1 MVANVSKA
9 ATVGENP
16 WWVGT
21 TEDIGQNTNL
31 GQKDVTAKVMLKASG
46 NDFQVQVGK
55 LRAEIRIGGRRI
67 SSTVPGHCAIVRED
81 TRDVLGVVT
90 DKFEPV
96 QNEQAFSFFDEVVG
110 EGQAIYHTSGSLGKG
125 ERVWILAR
133 LPQEVKINGSDVVE
147 NYLLMTNGH
156 DGQSAFHMLFTPIRV
171 VCQNTLNI
179 AVGTTEAQQ
188 AARGGYRLF
197 HLKGIS
203 GRMNAKDARNAL
215 GLAKT
220 FMKEFERDAQKL
232 AQTPLEGEELDAF
245 LQRMFPLLTKL
256 QLKAPKSEKLL
267 LLPEPK
273 LENIAPDF
281 RWSLSTA
288 QKKRELVKTL
298 TESGKGNDHPDVA
311 GTRWAAFN
319 GVAEFADYL
328 NGQDAKRTKS
338 LLFGEGQS
346 LKQRA
351 WNLLTTA

>member
-1 MVANVSKA
+1 MVANVSKMA
-9 ATVGENP
+9 FVGENP

-21 TEDIGQNTNL
+21 EEDVGQAGSL
-31 GQKDVTAKVMLKASG
+31 GDQAVTAAEILAASG
-46 NDFQVQVGK
+46 NNFRVQTGK
-55 LRAEIRIGGRRI
+55 MRAEIKVDGQRLT
-67 SSTVPGHCAIVRED
+67 SVVPNHYAVVRED
-81 TRDVLGVVT
+81 TRDILGVVSS
-90 DKFEPV
+90 KFEPV
-96 QNEQAFSFFDEVVG
+96 QNEQAFGFFDEVVG

-133 LPQEVKINGSDVVE
+133 LPQEVAINGSDVVE
-147 NYLLMTNGH
+147 NYLLLTNGH

-179 AVGTTEAQQ
+179 AVGTTASQQ
-188 AARGGYRLF
+188 QARGGYRLF

-203 GRMNAKDARNAL
+203 GRMNVNHAREAL
-215 GLAKT
+215 GLAKS
-220 FMKEFERDAQKL
+220 FMKEFGEQAQTMAQK
-232 AQTPLEGEELDAF
+232 PLQEEDLDGF
-245 LQRMFPLLTKL
+245 LQRMFPLLKTL
-256 QLKAPKSEKLL
+256 QLKAPDARDPLL

-273 LENIAPDF
+273 LEDIAEDL

-298 TESGKGNDHPDVA
+298 VEHGKGNDHPDIA

-319 GVAEFADYL
+319 GVVEFADYL
-328 NGQDAKRTKS
+328 NGQDAKRTRS

-351 WNLLTTA
+351 WNLLT